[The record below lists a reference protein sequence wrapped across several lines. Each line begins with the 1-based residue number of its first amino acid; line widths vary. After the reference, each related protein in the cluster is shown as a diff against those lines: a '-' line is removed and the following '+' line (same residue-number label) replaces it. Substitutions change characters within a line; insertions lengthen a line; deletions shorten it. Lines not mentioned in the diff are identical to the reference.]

1 MHVTS
6 EESVLAL
13 NKGDRVMYRRSIPGT
28 GLESTVH
35 KATVMYDW
43 RCLDAIMLKVK
54 PDDEDKP
61 IDLWHEYDIIDRI

>member
-13 NKGDRVMYRRSIPGT
+13 NKGDRVMYRRSTPDT

-35 KATVMYDW
+35 KATVMYVW
-43 RCLDAIMLKVK
+43 RYLDTIMLKVK
-54 PDDEDKP
+54 PDGEYET